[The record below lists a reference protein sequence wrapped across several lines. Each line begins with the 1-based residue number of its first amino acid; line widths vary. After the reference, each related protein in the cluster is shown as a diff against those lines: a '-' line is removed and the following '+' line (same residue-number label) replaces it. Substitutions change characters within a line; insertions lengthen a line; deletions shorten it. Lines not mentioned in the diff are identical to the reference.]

1 MLKDYPFTA
10 LEYSKILGISKE
22 CLRGRRRA
30 GKLEGEYIVKDNCY
44 FYARIGPKHVS
55 STPIIPP
62 KKKRR
67 RGISYTGEP
76 TKYKNVGLQ
85 NHNEMKMLL
94 KLQKRVDPKLLA
106 LVPEACAMLQEKKLN
121 EQRASANV
129 RRNVPGGKVA
139 KDYGGIYHPSS
150 LTSQWKSLDAK
161 PKKKSFSYY

>member
-1 MLKDYPFTA
+1 MSDNYPFTA

-30 GKLEGEYIVKDNCY
+30 GKLEGEYSVKSNCY
-44 FYARIGPKHVS
+44 FYKRVGPNHVA

-67 RGISYTGEP
+67 RGISYTDTP

-94 KLQKRVDPKLLA
+94 KLQKRVDPKSLSDIPEALA
-106 LVPEACAMLQEKKLN
+106 LLHAQRQEAQRSILN
-121 EQRASANV
+121 AQRTTKRAGVS
-129 RRNVPGGKVA
+129 
-139 KDYGGIYHPSS
+139 KDYGHLYKPSS
-150 LTSQWKSLDAK
+150 LTSQWKPLDAK
-161 PKKKSFSYY
+161 PKKKEFNYY